1 MNEKI
6 LQYEKD
12 FFNIN
17 FCCSRENLE
26 NRLSKDFFEYGK
38 SGVIHNRKSTINSLV
53 SLTEDRRIEIINF
66 ELTALS
72 ESVLLVHYTSW
83 HKDDDL
89 YVLRTSIWKIE
100 DGEWK
105 MYFHQG
111 TPSVGSFYPN
121 H

>member
-12 FFNIN
+12 FFSFK
-17 FCCSRENLE
+17 FCSNRANLE
-26 NRLSKDFFEYGK
+26 NRLAKDFFEYGK
-38 SGVIHNRKSTINSLV
+38 SGIIHTRESTINSLA
-53 SLTEDRRIEIINF
+53 SLIEDRRIEIINF

-72 ESVLLVHYTSW
+72 EGVLLVHYTSW

-89 YVLRTSIWKIE
+89 YTLRTSIWRYE

-105 MYFHQG
+105 LYFHQG
-111 TPSVGSFYPN
+111 TPLN
-121 H
+121 N